1 MARDVAGYL
10 AEQQRKSTG
19 DAAQEW
25 ASLEEL
31 YNKK

>member
-1 MARDVAGYL
+1 MPNVAGYL

-19 DAAQEW
+19 DVSTEW
-25 ASLEEL
+25 GLLEEL